1 MTRYD
6 VVVCSTSQP
15 LYDQRLAKVCR
26 TLYESG
32 KKVLQIGRSKSKNQ
46 IENIQKDW
54 DILLIHCFFNK
65 GFLFYSEYNLR
76 LFWVLI
82 RVKAKI
88 YCANDADTIMA
99 CGVASVLKQTTLF
112 YDSHE
117 YFTESPEL
125 KGRHFV
131 KKVWDVIE
139 HCFVKRVSTFYTVSQ
154 SLAEIFERKF
164 GRRVHLVR
172 NLPYRSD
179 LSIAGENINSRNE
192 KIILYQGVVN
202 VGRGLHE
209 AIDMMEFLPEYELW
223 IAGEGDISDAIKMYA
238 ASKYFSLRIKFLGM
252 LKPDDLRKATLKARY
267 GLNLLDGDNLN
278 YYYSLAN
285 KFFDYLAQGVPCITM
300 NFPEYAEVFEKYN
313 AGILI
318 EKLDAGDIAAKIREI
333 DHSDP
338 SIFNAMVANAKL
350 LSAEYNWENESAKL
364 IALYNAYL

>member
-1 MTRYD
+1 MARYD

-26 TLYESG
+26 TLYKSG
-32 KKVLQIGRSKSKNQ
+32 RKVLQIGRSKSKNHL
-46 IENIQKDW
+46 NNVQKDW
-54 DILLIHCFFNK
+54 EVLLIQCFFNK
-65 GFLFYSEYNLR
+65 GFLFYAEYNLR

-82 RVKAKI
+82 RLKAKI
-88 YCANDADTIMA
+88 YCANDADTITA
-99 CGVASVLKQTTLF
+99 CGAASVLKQTTLF

-125 KGRHFV
+125 KGRPFV
-131 KKVWDVIE
+131 KKVWDLIE
-139 HCFVKRVSTFYTVSQ
+139 RFFVKRVSTFYTVSQ
-154 SLAEIFERKF
+154 SLVEIFEKKF
-164 GRRVHLVR
+164 RRQVHLVR
-172 NLPYRSD
+172 NLPYRCD
-179 LSIAGENINSRNE
+179 LSKVGENVDSYNE

-223 IAGEGDISDAIKMYA
+223 IAGEGDISDAIKTYA
-238 ASKYFSLRIKFLGM
+238 ASKDFSSRIKFLGM
-252 LKPDDLRKATLKARY
+252 LKPDDLREVTRKARY
-267 GLNLLDGDNLN
+267 GLNLLDSDNLN

-300 NFPEYAEVFEKYN
+300 NFPEYAEVFKMYN

-318 EKLDAGDIAAKIREI
+318 DRLNADDIATKIREI
-333 DHSDP
+333 DQSDP

-350 LSAEYNWENESAKL
+350 LSMEYNWENESVKL